1 MQDPF
6 AVPFVVW
13 SVRSVGS
20 GNKYLYDHPTGDKEV
35 GEVSETGFAGLA
47 TSTGMMHVVLRFE
60 VGDGRAFGC
69 ECNFRCSSGVYYAGT
84 QQCQGSLG

>member
-6 AVPFVVW
+6 AVW

-35 GEVSETGFAGLA
+35 GGVSETGFAGLA
-47 TSTGMMHVVLRFE
+47 TSTGMMHKNGNLTYKTTLTGDKE
-60 VGDGRAFGC
+60 VGGGG
-69 ECNFRCSSGVYYAGT
+69 EQSSCVIHP
-84 QQCQGSLG
+84 